1 MSDSLQ
7 PHGLW
12 PARLLCPWDSPGK
25 NTGVDCHS
33 LLQKIFPTSGL
44 NLGLLHCRQILYHL
58 SYREDPF
65 FKGAHN
71 ISSPLG
77 PRAEAIIRLEPG
89 SDLPAGLRASLGE
102 AGGNAAHSRDTDP
115 GSCLWHTDAG
125 KLASIW
131 IPSSSL
137 LAADRALPRP
147 SIL

>member
-1 MSDSLQ
+1 M
-7 PHGLW
+7 
-12 PARLLCPWDSPGK
+12 ARQAPLSMGFSRQD
-25 NTGVDCHS
+25 TGMDCHS
-33 LLQKIFPTSGL
+33 LLQRIFPTSGS
-44 NLGLLHCRQILYHL
+44 NLGLLHCRQIFYRL

-137 LAADRALPRP
+137 LAADRALPWP